1 MRRAGPTHA
10 MLAELREQPTSLE
23 RMLSAQSG
31 DIRKAV
37 GALRRQKPGLVVFV
51 ARGTSHNAAIYGQYL
66 IESLMRIPTGTAM
79 PSLTTIYGA
88 TPNWKGAAVVGI
100 SQSGRSVDV
109 TEVMAEARRQ
119 GALTLAL
126 TNDTQSPLARTCA
139 HVLNLDAGPEI
150 SVAATKTFTA
160 SLAMLAALVAGWG
173 RSREL
178 AQHLVRL
185 PGAVA
190 EVLGKEAT
198 AARLARRYS
207 RRERWVVTTRGYMLG
222 VADEAALKLKET
234 SYVSAESISAA
245 ELLHGPIAAVDRK
258 STVLLLVPPGRS
270 LPGLSALWS
279 ALRSR
284 SVSTVTFDLGGG
296 DGDVT
301 AGAGLP
307 EQLAPIAAAPAIQM
321 FAYHLS
327 VARGLNPDRPRGLT
341 KVTLTR

>member
-1 MRRAGPTHA
+1 M
-10 MLAELREQPTSLE
+10 
-23 RMLSAQSG
+23 
-31 DIRKAV
+31 
-37 GALRRQKPGLVVFV
+37 VFV

-66 IESLMRIPTGTAM
+66 IETLLRVPTGTAM
-79 PSLTTIYGA
+79 PSVTTIYGS
-88 TPNWKGAAVVGI
+88 TPSWKGAAVIGI

-126 TNDTQSPLARTCA
+126 TNDTQSPLAETCS
-139 HVLNLDAGPEI
+139 HILNLDAGPEI

-160 SLAMLAALVAGWG
+160 SLAMLAALVAGWAK
-173 RSREL
+173 SREL
-178 AQHLVRL
+178 AQHLPRL
-185 PGAVA
+185 PGAIA
-190 EVLGKEAT
+190 EVLGKEPVI
-198 AARLARRYS
+198 ARLARRYA

-258 STVLLLVPPGRS
+258 SAVLLLVPPGRS
-270 LPGLSALWS
+270 LPGLSALCQ

-284 SVSTVTFDLGGG
+284 SVSTVTFDLGEGT
-296 DGDVT
+296 GDVA
-301 AGAGLP
+301 AGSGLP
-307 EQLAPIAAAPAIQM
+307 EPLAPIAAAPAIHL